1 MLAHEEKA
9 YHVRTRYGHG
19 TGGLSTMTIATP
31 GTTPQAPEAEPVGA
45 SRIGQ
50 VLSGR
55 YRISALLGEGGMGS
69 VFLAE
74 HIHMKKR
81 FAEKLLHPEM
91 AGNEEVVA
99 RFRREAQ
106 AAAHVEH
113 PNVVAASDFGQTDD
127 GAFFLVLEYVDG
139 TSLRDA
145 LGAGAFPA
153 ARALR
158 IIRQVALALERAHAF
173 GIVHRDLKPENVML
187 VRKENEADFV
197 KVLDFG
203 VARFDPNA
211 ERGDGQ
217 QPLTRVGTVI
227 GTPEYM
233 APEQALGERVGP
245 GSDLYAVGVI
255 LYELLAGMHPFE
267 GDTMAMMSK
276 HIIAPIPPFRERAAN
291 VDVPAAVEAVVMRL
305 LQKDVQ
311 ARHANARALV
321 VAIDEAAAMSGLD
334 AGGAPP
340 VSERMR
346 MTKAPDVPSA
356 AIVPSAVVD
365 AGAAS
370 AATRAAALAA
380 VLRSR
385 LEPLVRS
392 LRSGELYAMLPTRAR
407 VAIAA
412 GAPLLILFVVLTV
425 ILARRAAPPLPPAG
439 LSPASSRSS
448 ARDPSE
454 RQTATADAIRAAAVK
469 GPAAVEALA
478 AEFPADPA
486 VLRELALA
494 YDSAGRTAD
503 ALRAVRLAASADR
516 DTLPPDLVRIVVRA
530 ASKPDSSDEAFGLL
544 QDSLGAEGIDALI
557 DLAGRKDVPPITRAR
572 ASKVLTDPGLR
583 ATASP
588 ATGVLLDLVAAP
600 TCEAR
605 RELLSRAREQADAR
619 ALAPLRAL
627 RIRRGCGSRGRHD
640 CNACLRA
647 DGALEQTID
656 AIEARVRN

>member
-1 MLAHEEKA
+1 
-9 YHVRTRYGHG
+9 
-19 TGGLSTMTIATP
+19 MTTATP
-31 GTTPQAPEAEPVGA
+31 VPTPPAPEPIGA

-55 YRISALLGEGGMGS
+55 YRISSLLGEGGMGS

-81 FAEKLLHPEM
+81 FAVKLLHPEM

-153 ARALR
+153 SRALR
-158 IIRQVALALERAHAF
+158 IIRQVALGLERAHAF

-233 APEQALGERVGP
+233 APEQALGERVGA

-255 LYELLAGMHPFE
+255 LYELLAGMHPFD

-276 HIIAPIPPFRERAAN
+276 HIIAPIPPIRERAAN
-291 VDVPAAVEAVVMRL
+291 VDVPAPVEAVVMRL
-305 LQKDVQ
+305 LQKDVH
-311 ARHANARALV
+311 ARYANARALV
-321 VAIDEAAAMSGLD
+321 VAIDEAAAMSGID

-340 VSERMR
+340 ASERLK
-346 MTKAPDVPSA
+346 TAKAPEVPSA
-356 AIVPSAVVD
+356 KIVPSAVVEAD
-365 AGAAS
+365 VAS
-370 AATRAAALAA
+370 AATRAAALVAM
-380 VLRSR
+380 LRSR
-385 LEPLVRS
+385 LEPLARS
-392 LRSGELYAMLPTRAR
+392 LRSGELYAMIPTRAR
-407 VAIAA
+407 IAIAA
-412 GAPLLILFVVLTV
+412 GAPLFILFVLVTV
-425 ILARRAAPPLPPAG
+425 ILARRAATPLQPAG
-439 LSPASSRSS
+439 LSPASSGTS
-448 ARDPSE
+448 ASDPSE
-454 RQTATADAIRAAAVK
+454 RQTATADAIRSAAVK

-516 DTLPPDLVRIVVRA
+516 DGLPPELVRIVVRA

-544 QDSLGAEGIDALI
+544 QDSLGAEGLDALV
-557 DLAGRKDVPPITRAR
+557 DLAGRKDVPPATRAR
-572 ASKVLTDPGLR
+572 ASKVLADPGLR
-583 ATASP
+583 AAASP
-588 ATGVLLDLVAAP
+588 APAVFLDLVAAP

-605 RELLSRAREQADAR
+605 RELLSRARERGDAR

-640 CNACLRA
+640 CNACLRI
-647 DGALEQTID
+647 DGALELAID
-656 AIEARVRN
+656 AVEARARK